1 MRSGFFAASAYAD
14 ALDIAEYLS
23 QQKGPAG
30 FTFADAARSAAEEAN
45 RQAQQL
51 QNEAK
56 QRASDAEARVEAA
69 EELRERAATTA
80 KQTARELDREGTDGL
95 DAYKKSELVELAASI
110 GIEKRTDMK
119 KDELVEAI
127 TQAARR
133 RARQGTRS

>member
-1 MRSGFFAASAYAD
+1 VEARRLAD
-14 ALDIAEYLS
+14 EA
-23 QQKGPAG
+23 
-30 FTFADAARSAAEEAN
+30 ADAARSAAEEAN

-69 EELRERAATTA
+69 EELRERAAATA
-80 KQTARELDREGTDGL
+80 KQTAWELDREGTDGL

>member
-1 MRSGFFAASAYAD
+1 VDEPRQRWRVSGAVAKTGS
-14 ALDIAEYLS
+14 
-23 QQKGPAG
+23 
-30 FTFADAARSAAEEAN
+30 
-45 RQAQQL
+45 QAQQL

-69 EELRERAATTA
+69 EELRERAPATA

-95 DAYKKSELVELAASI
+95 DAYKKSELGELAASI
-110 GIEKRTDMK
+110 GIEKRTDMT

-133 RARQGTRS
+133 RGRQGARA